1 MQITEKARLMLGE
14 NMVALLSAGL
24 PEKVRVAALLVQ
36 VVLQVAIINWCKT
49 TISSWKPGNS
59 DVSNLLVE
67 LYSKI
72 WEVGK
77 SASMFNQKPTLTT
90 EISFFSEDPTF
101 YRRWRS
107 VTWAQLE
114 SSSSGWS
121 QDLLDGLLNIFA
133 FARWPIPNA
142 IQKNLFEEQFP
153 PIFNA
158 IRDLRKAL
166 GGDITSIDIEVIT
179 IDSGTTFDSAF
190 MDNGWPALAKESVSE
205 VVSGT
210 TGLGLKKVNMKSS
223 TEGVNLAPNAGV
235 ICRPKVILEQT
246 VQEAL
251 VPPSSK
257 GQKKGMLKRGAA
269 LGDGRG

>member
-59 DVSNLLVE
+59 DVSNLLVG

-72 WEVGK
+72 REVGK
-77 SASMFNQKPTLTT
+77 SASTFNQKPTLTT

-114 SSSSGWS
+114 FSSSSWS
-121 QDLLDGLLNIFA
+121 QDLLDGLLDILA
-133 FARWPIPNA
+133 FARWPTPSAN
-142 IQKNLFEEQFP
+142 QKTMFKEQFP

-166 GGDITSIDIEVIT
+166 GEDITSIDIEVVT
-179 IDSGTTFDSAF
+179 IDPGTTFDSAI
-190 MDNGWPALAKESVSE
+190 MDNGWPALTKEKSLE
-205 VVSGT
+205 IVSGT
-210 TGLGLKKVNMKSS
+210 TGLGLKKVMRPS
-223 TEGVNLAPNAGV
+223 TEGVSLASNAGV
-235 ICRPKVILEQT
+235 ICRPKVILERT

-251 VPPSSK
+251 VPPLSRA
-257 GQKKGMLKRGAA
+257 QKKGPLKRGAA
-269 LGDGRG
+269 SGDGRG